1 MRKSIGIAVVA
12 IVAVVAVGTWTL
24 TNSGAS
30 ARNKISGAPQGID
43 TLELMKNAGMMPS
56 QQFDAH

>member
-12 IVAVVAVGTWTL
+12 IVAVAAVWTWTL

-30 ARNKISGAPQGID
+30 ARNKIFGAPQGID
-43 TLELMKNAGMMPS
+43 TLDLTKKAGMMPS